1 MGDCEM
7 QTSEVNKVKVVGADV
22 ILKYSGLLSLYKQ
35 FWIDLVIGHIIF
47 AEMFTWLELLSLST
61 QFLECALEVI
71 WCITSMLDPMYCLC
85 LHGVLE

>member
-47 AEMFTWLELLSLST
+47 AEMFT
-61 QFLECALEVI
+61 
-71 WCITSMLDPMYCLC
+71 
-85 LHGVLE
+85 